1 MSVIEKSLS
10 KLANFCG
17 FRVSGE
23 RGLNPAA
30 ELQKAMKL
38 ETKGAAPL
46 ADCLLYD
53 YCVDVSLIAFNHL
66 RLKKAFFLS
75 LCKNGVKLWSG
86 SLLSVS
92 S

>member
-53 YCVDVSLIAFNHL
+53 
-66 RLKKAFFLS
+66 
-75 LCKNGVKLWSG
+75 
-86 SLLSVS
+86 
-92 S
+92 